1 MNDALLLALL
11 LVLLIGMLVICLAT
25 CGESL
30 RDKKISVMYG
40 YPAGCKTW
48 LTVYYYRATD
58 RWIFEWDDLFDEG
71 RPESMNPASRC
82 FMYRDKKSGATMAEF
97 VEAEI
102 RLKRRGLL

>member
-11 LVLLIGMLVICLAT
+11 LVLLIGMFAICLASL
-25 CGESL
+25 GESL

-40 YPAGCKTW
+40 YPAGYKTW
-48 LTVYYYRATD
+48 LTVYHYRATD

-71 RPESMNPASRC
+71 RPESMSPVSRC
-82 FMYRDKKSGATMAEF
+82 FMYRDKDEGATMAEF

-102 RLKRRGLL
+102 RLKRQGLF